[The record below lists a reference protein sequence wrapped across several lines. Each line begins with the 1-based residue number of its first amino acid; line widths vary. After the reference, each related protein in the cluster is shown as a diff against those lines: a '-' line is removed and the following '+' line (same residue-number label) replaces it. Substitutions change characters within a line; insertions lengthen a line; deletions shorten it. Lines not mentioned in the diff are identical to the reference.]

1 MEARESKSIRGELE
15 MTHQPFEDRREP
27 TRLADIISADEVHP
41 TFGQQVRNGLSGL
54 VVLLVTGVLIVAL
67 VLWKSP

>member
-1 MEARESKSIRGELE
+1 

-27 TRLADIISADEVHP
+27 TRLSDIVSADEMHP
-41 TFGQQVRNGLSGL
+41 TLGRQVMNGLGGL
-54 VVLLVTGVLIVAL
+54 VLLLITGVAIVAL